1 MRALKWVIGLCLGI
15 TLFITDSAIFKLFV
29 ELLVYLLGFFLFL
42 LFTWL
47 MVTQGT
53 VWSFP

>member
-1 MRALKWVIGLCLGI
+1 MRLLKWVIGLCLGAA
-15 TLFITDSAIFKLFV
+15 LFITDSAIFKLFV
-29 ELLVYLLGFFLFL
+29 ELLIYLLGFFLFL

>member
-1 MRALKWVIGLCLGI
+1 MRLLKWVIGLCLGVA
-15 TLFITDSAIFKLFV
+15 LFIADSAIFKLFV

>member
-1 MRALKWVIGLCLGI
+1 MRLLKWVIGLCLGVA
-15 TLFITDSAIFKLFV
+15 LFIADSAIFKLFV
-29 ELLVYLLGFFLFL
+29 ELLVYLLGFFLF
-42 LFTWL
+42 TWL